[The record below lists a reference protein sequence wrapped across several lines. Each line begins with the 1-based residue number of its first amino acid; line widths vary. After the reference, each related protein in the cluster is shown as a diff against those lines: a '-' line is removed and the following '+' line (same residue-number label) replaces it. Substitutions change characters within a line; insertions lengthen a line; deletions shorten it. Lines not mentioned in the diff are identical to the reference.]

1 MNQTW
6 NTFLRVSKCLKAL
19 AFFSGLMSFLF
30 TANLVSFRPLFGK
43 ALPKKP
49 KPVDR
54 KWVCLANGIVC
65 HIQQRRV
72 IFWSCKSVSWRLK
85 VCSSHQS
92 QSVFFGHNQNSS
104 IWLKKHLQHFLQC
117 LVKMNP
123 FRRIFFQLGWIYLTL
138 VDVDWWWERKAT
150 TQVAY
155 MAMTS
160 TYVPSPAF
168 RVSHKSFT
176 HLRWESGQI
185 SYPAILQIEG

>member
-1 MNQTW
+1 
-6 NTFLRVSKCLKAL
+6 
-19 AFFSGLMSFLF
+19 MSFLF

-43 ALPKKP
+43 SSAEEARTGRPEMGLPRERHRVPYPTAKGDILELQICILPLESLFLTSIP
-49 KPVDR
+49 K
-54 KWVCLANGIVC
+54 C
-65 HIQQRRV
+65 
-72 IFWSCKSVSWRLK
+72 
-85 VCSSHQS
+85 
-92 QSVFFGHNQNSS
+92 FFGHNQNSS
-104 IWLKKHLQHFLQC
+104 ILLKKHLQHFLQC

-123 FRRIFFQLGWIYLTL
+123 FRRIFFQLGWIHLTL
-138 VDVDWWWERKAT
+138 VDFDWWWEWKAT

-160 TYVPSPAF
+160 TYVPSRAF